1 MKFGVLASGS
11 GSNLKAILDACRAG
25 RVAADP
31 ALVLSNVATAKALQR
46 AQDAGVPTE
55 VVDHKTFPDRASFE
69 QAMLEVLARHG
80 VELVC
85 LAGFMR
91 LLSPLFIRAY
101 EGRILNIHPS
111 LLPAFP
117 GMHGPRQA
125 LEAGVRFAGCTVHFV
140 DEGTDTGPI
149 VMQAV
154 VPVLPG
160 DDEAALAARILAQE
174 HRIYPAAIDLLARGA
189 VRLEGRRVVVDEG
202 LAPEGALVNPQPR
215 DCR

>member
-11 GSNLKAILDACRAG
+11 GSNLQAMLDAWRAG
-25 RVAADP
+25 RLAAEP
-31 ALVLSNVATAKALQR
+31 AVVLSNVPTARALQR
-46 AQDAGVPTE
+46 AADAGVPTE
-55 VVDHKTFPDRASFE
+55 VVDHKAFADRASFE
-69 QAMLEVLARHG
+69 TAMLEALARHG

-91 LLSPLFIRAY
+91 LLSPTFLRAY

-117 GMHGPRQA
+117 GMNAQRQA

-149 VMQAV
+149 LMQAV
-154 VPVLPG
+154 VPVKPD
-160 DDEAALAARILAQE
+160 DDEASLSARILEQE
-174 HRIYPAAIDLLARGA
+174 HRIYPASIELVARGA
-189 VRLEGRRVVVDEG
+189 VRLEGRRVIVTG
-202 LAPEGALVNPQPR
+202 ALTPEGALINPRPNEG
-215 DCR
+215 